1 MHKSFKKDAKRRF
14 ADVVQDIIKMT
25 SKEEIIMFIQ
35 SQALNLDP
43 QFKDQN
49 LIKQINDYELQM
61 LQTPIIAGKD
71 KGKPIISVIK
81 LEQHYKGFK
90 ATLAK
95 NLKLK
100 RKDRVEDAL
109 NATRAAVEEGIVT
122 GGGCALLYAAQEL
135 EKVKAKGEDQKAGV
149 DLVRRALE
157 APIRQITKNA
167 GVDGSVV
174 VGKLL
179 EQGKKTQGYA

>member
-1 MHKSFKKDAKRRF
+1 MHKSFKKDGKRRF

-49 LIKQINDYELQM
+49 LIQQINDYELQM
-61 LQTPIIAGKD
+61 LQTPIIVGKD

-100 RKDRVEDAL
+100 RKMDKKSLDAL
-109 NATRAAVEEGIVT
+109 FTIHLHDIAIIASGNKKLRKLMNIKGGIF
-122 GGGCALLYAAQEL
+122 G
-135 EKVKAKGEDQKAGV
+135 
-149 DLVRRALE
+149 
-157 APIRQITKNA
+157 
-167 GVDGSVV
+167 
-174 VGKLL
+174 
-179 EQGKKTQGYA
+179 

>member
-49 LIKQINDYELQM
+49 LIQQINDYELQM

-71 KGKPIISVIK
+71 KGNT
-81 LEQHYKGFK
+81 
-90 ATLAK
+90 TL
-95 NLKLK
+95 
-100 RKDRVEDAL
+100 
-109 NATRAAVEEGIVT
+109 
-122 GGGCALLYAAQEL
+122 
-135 EKVKAKGEDQKAGV
+135 VK
-149 DLVRRALE
+149 
-157 APIRQITKNA
+157 TWN
-167 GVDGSVV
+167 
-174 VGKLL
+174 
-179 EQGKKTQGYA
+179 

>member
-49 LIKQINDYELQM
+49 LIQQINDYELQM
-61 LQTPIIAGKD
+61 LQTPIVAGKD

-95 NLKLK
+95 KLKLK
-100 RKDRVEDAL
+100 RKMDKKSLDAL
-109 NATRAAVEEGIVT
+109 FTIHLHDIAIIASGNKKLRKLMNIKGGIF
-122 GGGCALLYAAQEL
+122 G
-135 EKVKAKGEDQKAGV
+135 
-149 DLVRRALE
+149 
-157 APIRQITKNA
+157 
-167 GVDGSVV
+167 
-174 VGKLL
+174 
-179 EQGKKTQGYA
+179 

>member
-49 LIKQINDYELQM
+49 LIQQINDYELQM
-61 LQTPIIAGKD
+61 LQTPIIVGKD
-71 KGKPIISVIK
+71 KGKPIISFIK

-100 RKDRVEDAL
+100 RKMDKKSLDAL
-109 NATRAAVEEGIVT
+109 FTIHLHDIAIIASGNKKLRKLMNIKGGIF
-122 GGGCALLYAAQEL
+122 G
-135 EKVKAKGEDQKAGV
+135 
-149 DLVRRALE
+149 
-157 APIRQITKNA
+157 
-167 GVDGSVV
+167 
-174 VGKLL
+174 
-179 EQGKKTQGYA
+179 

>member
-49 LIKQINDYELQM
+49 LIQQINDYELQM
-61 LQTPIIAGKD
+61 LQTPIIVGKD

-95 NLKLK
+95 KLKLK
-100 RKDRVEDAL
+100 RKMDKKSLDAL
-109 NATRAAVEEGIVT
+109 FTIHLHDIAIIASGNKKLRKLMNIKGGIF
-122 GGGCALLYAAQEL
+122 G
-135 EKVKAKGEDQKAGV
+135 
-149 DLVRRALE
+149 
-157 APIRQITKNA
+157 
-167 GVDGSVV
+167 
-174 VGKLL
+174 
-179 EQGKKTQGYA
+179 

>member
-1 MHKSFKKDAKRRF
+1 MHKSFKKDGKRRF

-49 LIKQINDYELQM
+49 LIQQINDYELQM
-61 LQTPIIAGKD
+61 LQTPIVAGKD

-100 RKDRVEDAL
+100 RKMDKKSLDAL
-109 NATRAAVEEGIVT
+109 FTIHLHDIAIIASGNKKLRKLMNIKGGIF
-122 GGGCALLYAAQEL
+122 
-135 EKVKAKGEDQKAGV
+135 
-149 DLVRRALE
+149 
-157 APIRQITKNA
+157 
-167 GVDGSVV
+167 S
-174 VGKLL
+174 
-179 EQGKKTQGYA
+179 

>member
-49 LIKQINDYELQM
+49 LIQQINDYELQM

-95 NLKLK
+95 KLKLK
-100 RKDRVEDAL
+100 RKMDKKSLDAL
-109 NATRAAVEEGIVT
+109 FTIHLHDIAIIASGNKKLRKLMNIKGGIF
-122 GGGCALLYAAQEL
+122 
-135 EKVKAKGEDQKAGV
+135 
-149 DLVRRALE
+149 
-157 APIRQITKNA
+157 
-167 GVDGSVV
+167 S
-174 VGKLL
+174 
-179 EQGKKTQGYA
+179 

>member
-49 LIKQINDYELQM
+49 LIQQINDYELQM

-100 RKDRVEDAL
+100 RKMDKKSLDAL
-109 NATRAAVEEGIVT
+109 FTIHLHDIAIIASGNKKLRKLMNIKGGIF
-122 GGGCALLYAAQEL
+122 G
-135 EKVKAKGEDQKAGV
+135 
-149 DLVRRALE
+149 
-157 APIRQITKNA
+157 
-167 GVDGSVV
+167 
-174 VGKLL
+174 
-179 EQGKKTQGYA
+179 

>member
-49 LIKQINDYELQM
+49 LIQQINDYELQM

-95 NLKLK
+95 KLKLK
-100 RKDRVEDAL
+100 RKMDKKSLDAL
-109 NATRAAVEEGIVT
+109 FTIHLHDIAIIASGNKKLRKLMNIKGGIF
-122 GGGCALLYAAQEL
+122 G
-135 EKVKAKGEDQKAGV
+135 
-149 DLVRRALE
+149 
-157 APIRQITKNA
+157 
-167 GVDGSVV
+167 
-174 VGKLL
+174 
-179 EQGKKTQGYA
+179 

>member
-25 SKEEIIMFIQ
+25 SREEIIMFIQ

-49 LIKQINDYELQM
+49 LIQQINDYELQM

-95 NLKLK
+95 KLKLK
-100 RKDRVEDAL
+100 RKMDKKSLDAL
-109 NATRAAVEEGIVT
+109 FTIHLHDIAIIASGNKKLRKLMNIKGGIF
-122 GGGCALLYAAQEL
+122 G
-135 EKVKAKGEDQKAGV
+135 
-149 DLVRRALE
+149 
-157 APIRQITKNA
+157 
-167 GVDGSVV
+167 
-174 VGKLL
+174 
-179 EQGKKTQGYA
+179 

>member
-49 LIKQINDYELQM
+49 LIQQINDYELQM
-61 LQTPIIAGKD
+61 LQTPIIVGKD

-100 RKDRVEDAL
+100 RKMDKKSLDAL
-109 NATRAAVEEGIVT
+109 FTIHLHDIAIIASGNKKLRKLMNIKGGIF
-122 GGGCALLYAAQEL
+122 
-135 EKVKAKGEDQKAGV
+135 
-149 DLVRRALE
+149 
-157 APIRQITKNA
+157 
-167 GVDGSVV
+167 S
-174 VGKLL
+174 
-179 EQGKKTQGYA
+179 

>member
-49 LIKQINDYELQM
+49 LIQQINDYELQM
-61 LQTPIIAGKD
+61 LQTPIIVGKD

-100 RKDRVEDAL
+100 RKMDKKSLDAL
-109 NATRAAVEEGIVT
+109 FTIHLHDIAIIASGNKKLRKLMNIKGGIF
-122 GGGCALLYAAQEL
+122 G
-135 EKVKAKGEDQKAGV
+135 
-149 DLVRRALE
+149 
-157 APIRQITKNA
+157 
-167 GVDGSVV
+167 
-174 VGKLL
+174 
-179 EQGKKTQGYA
+179 

>member
-49 LIKQINDYELQM
+49 LIQQINDYELQM

-95 NLKLK
+95 KLKLK
-100 RKDRVEDAL
+100 RKMDKKSLDAL
-109 NATRAAVEEGIVT
+109 FTIHLHDIAIIASGNKKLRKLTNIKGGIF
-122 GGGCALLYAAQEL
+122 G
-135 EKVKAKGEDQKAGV
+135 
-149 DLVRRALE
+149 
-157 APIRQITKNA
+157 
-167 GVDGSVV
+167 
-174 VGKLL
+174 
-179 EQGKKTQGYA
+179 

>member
-1 MHKSFKKDAKRRF
+1 MYGPTGLGVLYGKKKWLEELPPYQGGGGMINE
-14 ADVVQDIIKMT
+14 V
-25 SKEEIIMFIQ
+25 KE
-35 SQALNLDP
+35 
-43 QFKDQN
+43 
-49 LIKQINDYELQM
+49 
-61 LQTPIIAGKD
+61 
-71 KGKPIISVIK
+71 
-81 LEQHYKGFK
+81 
-90 ATLAK
+90 
-95 NLKLK
+95 

-122 GGGCALLYAAQEL
+122 GGGCALLYAAQDL

-179 EQGKKTQGYA
+179 EQNNKSQKWLR

>member
-49 LIKQINDYELQM
+49 LIQQINDYELQM
-61 LQTPIIAGKD
+61 LQTPIVAGKD

-100 RKDRVEDAL
+100 RKMDKKSLDAL
-109 NATRAAVEEGIVT
+109 FTIHLHDIAIIASGNKKLRKLMNIKGGIF
-122 GGGCALLYAAQEL
+122 
-135 EKVKAKGEDQKAGV
+135 
-149 DLVRRALE
+149 
-157 APIRQITKNA
+157 
-167 GVDGSVV
+167 S
-174 VGKLL
+174 
-179 EQGKKTQGYA
+179 

>member
-49 LIKQINDYELQM
+49 LIQQINDYELQM
-61 LQTPIIAGKD
+61 LQTPIVAGKD

-100 RKDRVEDAL
+100 RKMDKKSLDAL
-109 NATRAAVEEGIVT
+109 FTIHLHDIAIIASGNKKLRKLMNIKGGIF
-122 GGGCALLYAAQEL
+122 G
-135 EKVKAKGEDQKAGV
+135 
-149 DLVRRALE
+149 
-157 APIRQITKNA
+157 
-167 GVDGSVV
+167 
-174 VGKLL
+174 
-179 EQGKKTQGYA
+179 

>member
-49 LIKQINDYELQM
+49 LIQQINDYELQM
-61 LQTPIIAGKD
+61 LQTPIIVGKD

-100 RKDRVEDAL
+100 RKMDKKSLDAICTIHL
-109 NATRAAVEEGIVT
+109 HDIAIIASGNKKLRKLMNIKGGIF
-122 GGGCALLYAAQEL
+122 
-135 EKVKAKGEDQKAGV
+135 
-149 DLVRRALE
+149 
-157 APIRQITKNA
+157 
-167 GVDGSVV
+167 S
-174 VGKLL
+174 
-179 EQGKKTQGYA
+179 

>member
-14 ADVVQDIIKMT
+14 TDVVQDIIKMT

-49 LIKQINDYELQM
+49 LIQQINDYELQM

-81 LEQHYKGFK
+81 LENHYKGFK

-95 NLKLK
+95 
-100 RKDRVEDAL
+100 
-109 NATRAAVEEGIVT
+109 I
-122 GGGCALLYAAQEL
+122 
-135 EKVKAKGEDQKAGV
+135 
-149 DLVRRALE
+149 
-157 APIRQITKNA
+157 
-167 GVDGSVV
+167 
-174 VGKLL
+174 
-179 EQGKKTQGYA
+179 